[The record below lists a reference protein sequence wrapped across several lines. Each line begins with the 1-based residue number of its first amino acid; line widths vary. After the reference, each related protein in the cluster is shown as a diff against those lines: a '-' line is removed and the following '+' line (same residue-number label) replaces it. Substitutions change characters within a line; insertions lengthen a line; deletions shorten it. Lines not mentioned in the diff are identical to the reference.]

1 MSNSDTTTILGQG
14 SAFEGKLTFE
24 GTVRID
30 GEFTGEIRTRGT
42 LIIGT
47 GALVRAEVSAASVM
61 VEGEIH
67 GDIIAT
73 DAIEIRTPAKVYGNL
88 STPNL
93 EIEKGALFEGNCRM
107 QVDEGPQVKKGPQ
120 GTVPPEASGTEA

>member
-1 MSNSDTTTILGQG
+1 MSNTDTTTILGQG

-30 GEFTGEIRTRGT
+30 GEFSGEIRTRGT

-73 DAIEIRTPAKVYGNL
+73 ESIEIRTPAKVYGNL
-88 STPNL
+88 TTPNL
-93 EIEKGALFEGNCRM
+93 EIEKGAVFEGNCRM
-107 QVDEGPQVKKGPQ
+107 QVDDATATKLGPHGA
-120 GTVPPEASGTEA
+120 VPPEASGAEA

>member
-1 MSNSDTTTILGQG
+1 MSTSDTTTILGPG

-30 GEFTGEIRTRGT
+30 GEFSGEIHTRGP

-47 GALVRAEVSAASVM
+47 GALVRAEVVAASVV
-61 VEGEIH
+61 VEGEIR
-67 GDIIAT
+67 GDIVAS
-73 DAIEIRTPAKVYGNL
+73 DNIEIRSPAKVYGNL

-93 EIEKGALFEGNCRM
+93 EIEKGSVFEGNCRM
-107 QVDEGPQVKKGPQ
+107 QLEESAVSKTGPQ
-120 GTVPPEASGTEA
+120 GAVPPEASGAEA